1 MWRLLL
7 ALLVRGYSD
16 NASCPSSGGL
26 GLLQK
31 SPSLQRLTVDAEVA
45 QEKEWVAVDGGTGR
59 ACRGKSAGDNLASYF
74 TVNSGLASL
83 SACQSLCE
91 NTTGCKGVEY
101 HTSGRCEIWTRPGG
115 IEASISLSGYSCYAL
130 EMADFIP
137 VDTGINRVCRGDD
150 ATDDQ
155 ANYKEV
161 SSVASLGECKELC
174 RGNIACKG
182 IEFSNTRCEVWTRSI
197 GSSAMASG
205 SQCLKLEFA
214 FIDGAESACRG
225 SSASDNN
232 PAHYKVVSGASEA
245 ECKQACR
252 AESNCKGIEQSP
264 GRCEVWT
271 RDKGIQATVQLSGFK
286 CLEYQGSGFTA
297 STTTTAPTSTSTSTT
312 GPSESELAQFLIQS
326 TFGPTL
332 ASLKALS
339 ETSFQQWIDEQIML
353 PVESHREYWR
363 KRTNPYVSSA
373 DIDDGE
379 VIGAPRSRC
388 DPGSRWIGFTFERR
402 DIGKAVKVSNSKIF
416 VNEVHRTDIDPA
428 FDGNGLAS
436 PQACS
441 NNPPE
446 YWQSRGYTC
455 DTIDQDSFSW
465 QCRDESW
472 REQESCQQR
481 CFDLGHGYPGDDCS
495 TGWVGVVFNGF
506 LCNVKADAVG
516 AWVELSTSSDCT
528 VGLKAM
534 SNPHVWRANPTA
546 EMTQSLNFKVF
557 HLSVLHLAAS
567 PPQCNLG
574 TVVRSD
580 VEIPGRYYMLQ
591 SRLELVENTIQ
602 KPASSGS
609 WAGGTCPAVS
619 KTFLNEGSCKLLPG
633 CLPLGLV
640 QVEVVLNPA
649 AFEKFFSVS
658 GRYVYA
664 ITGLRTSSGPCNRR
678 SRWKKL
684 DCSTESCSASSLS
697 ADDQQAIQ
705 SELAGASAQGWLR
718 DVDIS
723 CSSNVAAQRV
733 VEVGNDHFQHVHLD
747 EFNTYDFTDWVSSH
761 PGGPDKI
768 TQWTSQGYLLQYP
781 SWHGMDRW
789 DEGLAPGV
797 LRPNLVG
804 KFRESISFQ
813 SLPQPLQ
820 TQDLMD
826 AFASGVAD
834 SQEFSTVCGSPGEV
848 ANDAFLG
855 HQLSITHGGDYDWH
869 FDMDY
874 HSRWGTDRLARAS
887 VWTMHALYAQDQLR
901 QRMAW
906 ALSQVL
912 VLAVNGFE
920 GQTEMWLNYYDIFVR
935 NAFGSFRDVLREVT
949 YNPIMGDY
957 LTFKRNRAFDESNNY
972 PDENFAREIMQ
983 LFTIGLWKLNPDG
996 TRMKDAA
1003 GQDIPTY
1010 SNEHI
1015 MNFAR
1020 VFTGFD
1026 EQSRRDNIERAG
1038 GRNFIDPMRIN
1049 ARWHDVY
1056 PKPDLDG
1063 NFLGDGYPLCSD
1075 LPPAYFL
1082 LQGAKFEF
1090 LGHTYQGSDVLNL
1103 DSTSQLFQKLCGSS
1117 SSPCTHTL
1125 TVELDTSLT
1134 CNGPEC
1140 TMDTVSVVN
1149 VSGGYYQYLPPR
1161 CVNLFFF
1168 NGQVTRRGGRAWG
1181 WTDRCDNPHLP
1192 VAGTA
1197 CCGGCKNRKDWW
1209 WMDNR
1214 GHCSCENATTV
1225 CPSLFTER
1233 CNKDETWRE
1242 QQWCRL
1248 ACWENGV
1255 GYEGDDCS
1263 KGAWRGERVCGHQ
1276 KEFVRMA
1283 TAKRQCSERGLDIC
1297 WERLEGYECEYDEE
1311 HVWTDET
1318 CTYQVLVHADGKVS
1332 SNLTS
1337 RTRQNKFYVPWK
1349 GSSFPRKSGTS
1360 CPSGCQTFADG
1371 CTCTMNVQ
1379 VRRAFSSMPSSSQ
1392 VSSLRIGAVKPGVL
1406 CTSCSGAVKAYG
1418 DITDPETVLE
1428 YQGRFYKNKEV
1439 VVLVGD
1445 TFEFRN
1451 PPAFVT
1457 LDNPDEKDV
1466 HSEVESLLDHL
1477 VYHNN
1482 TAPFISKN
1490 LIQRFTTSNP
1500 SPEYVKAVADA
1511 FKTGSYAGRTYQGVY
1526 GDLGA
1531 TVAAILLHPEA
1542 RSQTSATNGAMR
1554 EPLIKVIHFMR
1565 SMEYKDNTGRNV
1577 LFSNLMPLIGQFPY
1591 SSPSVFNY
1599 YLPGFKPS
1607 DFPEGTVGPEFE
1619 IFTPPMAISFM
1630 NGMTSLIE
1638 RGLGPSHCGGGFGF
1652 EAPQNCSNGE
1662 LHLGELEC
1670 VQPTIDQMDLLLT
1683 GSSLSVIHAHGSD
1696 TVRALE
1702 QKIVP
1707 QVGAGNAV
1715 KLVFEGRVLA
1725 PQERVSEVLENNA
1738 VLDVICRR
1746 SQVFTASMDGNIKVW
1761 GTSQGE
1767 CQATLTGHQGPV
1779 TSLALSAD
1787 NQYLVSGSEDCTAR
1801 IWNLETLECQHVL
1814 AEHFE
1819 AIHAVA
1825 ISPDQKLVVT
1835 GGADRVAILWS
1846 REHGSPQVA
1855 LEGHGGS
1862 IQAVAFSPA
1871 GATILTASLDCT
1883 VRYWSSRTG
1892 LCVMASHAH
1901 ERGVYSGS
1909 FSLDG
1914 TLVLTSSCDGSV
1926 RVWKAGVVKPRTI
1939 EQAHSGCVYSAAFS
1953 PAGRLAVTSGW
1964 DRLAKIWDLA
1974 SGRCLHV
1981 LRDHLGPVYSV
1992 CFSQDGNTVL
2002 TAGKDSTAKIWSVA
2016 CGEVQLT
2023 LKGHGGPVMCAIF
2036 RFREVD
2042 AVVVD
2047 SGGRLHD
2054 SAKIKSAYQLADGG
2068 HEYKTAQMAMVL
2080 TPEFHTLGSPLPLG
2094 PRTPEVPEVVNDPRS
2109 YKALVMVF
2117 LAGGADTYNMLVPMN
2132 CPLYDEYTE
2141 VRASVALSPSELNSI
2156 STAGQSCGEFGIH
2169 ARLPI
2174 LKELYDSQ
2182 HAAFLSNIG
2191 SLAEPLSK
2199 DQWEIGTGQ
2208 RCTGLFSHSDQ
2219 QQAAQTLTCQYSG
2232 SSQKG
2237 AGGRIADALASGE
2250 QKYRTMSFSVAGM
2263 STWPQGR
2270 STPAE
2275 IIDQRS
2281 GTVSFNHYDRLKTV
2295 IDNITS
2301 VRHGNIYA
2309 EEFSTKFAKALKF
2322 NQELEEQLKS
2332 AKLQTPFPTNEIDL
2346 SRQLKQVARL
2356 ISARTARKA
2365 ERDVFY
2371 VEIGGWDTHSS
2382 VSSELNGRFTDL
2394 NAALTSFVNELKAQ
2408 SIFDSTTIM
2417 THSDFARTLT
2427 PNSGEG
2433 TDHAWGGNYVMLG
2446 GALKGGRIYNDFPA
2460 SFKEG
2465 SAQDAGRGRLI
2476 PKYPWENMMVPV
2488 AEWMGLES
2496 GQISSVFPNIGS
2508 FNSSLLLS
2516 RSTLFQ

>member
-271 RDKGIQATVQLSGFK
+271 RDEGIQATVQLSGFK

-339 ETSFQQWIDEQIML
+339 EMSKSFQQWIDEQIML

-1683 GSSLSVIHAHGSD
+1683 G
-1696 TVRALE
+1696 
-1702 QKIVP
+1702 
-1707 QVGAGNAV
+1707 
-1715 KLVFEGRVLA
+1715 
-1725 PQERVSEVLENNA
+1725 
-1738 VLDVICRR
+1738 
-1746 SQVFTASMDGNIKVW
+1746 
-1761 GTSQGE
+1761 
-1767 CQATLTGHQGPV
+1767 
-1779 TSLALSAD
+1779 
-1787 NQYLVSGSEDCTAR
+1787 
-1801 IWNLETLECQHVL
+1801 
-1814 AEHFE
+1814 
-1819 AIHAVA
+1819 
-1825 ISPDQKLVVT
+1825 
-1835 GGADRVAILWS
+1835 
-1846 REHGSPQVA
+1846 
-1855 LEGHGGS
+1855 
-1862 IQAVAFSPA
+1862 
-1871 GATILTASLDCT
+1871 
-1883 VRYWSSRTG
+1883 
-1892 LCVMASHAH
+1892 
-1901 ERGVYSGS
+1901 
-1909 FSLDG
+1909 
-1914 TLVLTSSCDGSV
+1914 
-1926 RVWKAGVVKPRTI
+1926 
-1939 EQAHSGCVYSAAFS
+1939 
-1953 PAGRLAVTSGW
+1953 
-1964 DRLAKIWDLA
+1964 
-1974 SGRCLHV
+1974 
-1981 LRDHLGPVYSV
+1981 
-1992 CFSQDGNTVL
+1992 
-2002 TAGKDSTAKIWSVA
+2002 
-2016 CGEVQLT
+2016 
-2023 LKGHGGPVMCAIF
+2023 
-2036 RFREVD
+2036 
-2042 AVVVD
+2042 
-2047 SGGRLHD
+2047 GRLHD

-2460 SFKEG
+2460 SFREG